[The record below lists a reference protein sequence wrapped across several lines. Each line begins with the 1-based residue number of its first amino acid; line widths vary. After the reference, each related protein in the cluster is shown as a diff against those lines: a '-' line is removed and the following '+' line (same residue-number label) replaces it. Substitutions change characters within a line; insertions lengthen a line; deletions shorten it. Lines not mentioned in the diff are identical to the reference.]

1 MRRTLWALSLAPL
14 LLMAPSAMADEKE
27 AEQCLR
33 SKIWAGYEDG
43 WAVRT
48 ATTTSLEKASHRVYL
63 VTLYQGNEYKFQVCG
78 DKNTTNLDLIL
89 HDDQGKE
96 VKRDQ
101 SSDRE
106 PTLTYKPKATQT
118 YYIAVYAA
126 DIAKEVE
133 AAGVALAV
141 TYK

>member
-1 MRRTLWALSLAPL
+1 MRRFLWAACFAPFL
-14 LLMAPSAMADEKE
+14 LIHPDANADEKD

-33 SKIWAGYEDG
+33 AKIWSGYEQG

-48 ATTTSLEKASHRVYL
+48 ATTTSLEKDSHRVYL
-63 VTLYQGNEYKFQVCG
+63 VTLYEGNEYKFQVCG
-78 DKNTTNLDLIL
+78 DKNANNLDLIL

-96 VKRDQ
+96 IQRDK
-101 SSDRE
+101 STDRE
-106 PTLTYKPKATQT
+106 PMLTFKPKATQT

-126 DIAKEVE
+126 NIAKDVE